1 MKQFDD
7 IIDIFDWPFEE
18 EYPDTYEE
26 PKIEYVYT
34 DTGCEVSEKCI
45 KCPFPICKHDDKSW
59 FIKQKS
65 ISQNQKLIEAIRSNV
80 EFPKVTNYYI
90 AEKFNVSLGLVS
102 KYSSLVKNGQIDY
115 ELMDIFSTFIHKQP
129 ISPD

>member
-45 KCPFPICKHDDKSW
+45 KCPLPICKHDDKSW

-65 ISQNQKLIEAIRSNV
+65 ISQNQKLIEAIQSIQN
-80 EFPKVTNYYI
+80 EFEKIIVITHIDQMKENFDQRIEVIKTN
-90 AEKFNVSLGLVS
+90 EGS
-102 KYSSLVKNGQIDY
+102 KIQI
-115 ELMDIFSTFIHKQP
+115 L
-129 ISPD
+129 